1 MGWAEGWSTRLGY
14 DSPVPRAT
22 AGSEAMTTRIQAVA
36 FDLGGV
42 LIDWNPRHL
51 YRRLLDDEAAIERF
65 LAEVCTPEWNA
76 TLDAGQPFADG
87 VAQLVKEHP
96 AQAELIEAYRLRWS
110 EMLGGCFPE
119 TVEIMRRLRE
129 EGMPVY
135 ALSNW
140 ATETFPSTRE
150 QFPFLDEF
158 DGILLSGEIGV
169 GKPDPVIFRL
179 FLDRFG
185 LAAEATV
192 FIDDSPANVAAARSL
207 GIRAVHFQN
216 ATQLKLELLGL
227 GLPV

>member
-1 MGWAEGWSTRLGY
+1 MR
-14 DSPVPRAT
+14 P
-22 AGSEAMTTRIQAVA
+22 MTTLIETVA

-76 TLDAGQPFADG
+76 ALDAGYPFADA
-87 VAQLVKEHP
+87 VAELVRAHP
-96 AQAELIEAYRLRWS
+96 EQAALIEAYRSRWP

-119 TVEIMRRLRE
+119 TLEIMRRLRRK
-129 EGMPVY
+129 GIPIY

-140 ATETFPSTRE
+140 AVETFPSTRD

-158 DGILLSGEIGV
+158 DGILLSGQVGV
-169 GKPDPVIFRL
+169 GKPDPAIFRL
-179 FLDRFG
+179 FLERFG
-185 LAAEATV
+185 LTAESTV
-192 FIDDSPANVAAARSL
+192 FIDDSPANVAVARSL
-207 GIRAVHFQN
+207 GIQALLFKDAAQIR
-216 ATQLKLELLGL
+216 LELQTL

>member
-1 MGWAEGWSTRLGY
+1 
-14 DSPVPRAT
+14 
-22 AGSEAMTTRIQAVA
+22 MTTRIKAVA

-87 VAQLVKEHP
+87 VAQLIRKHP
-96 AQAELIEAYRLRWS
+96 AQAELIEAYRLRWP

-119 TVEIMRRLRE
+119 TLEIMRRLRE

-140 ATETFPSTRE
+140 AAETFPSTRD

-169 GKPDPVIFRL
+169 GKPDPAIFRL
-179 FLDRFG
+179 FLERFE
-185 LAAEATV
+185 LSAEATV
-192 FIDDSPANVAAARSL
+192 FIDDSPANVAIAGSL
-207 GIRAVHFQN
+207 GIQALLFQGAAQLEQELRA
-216 ATQLKLELLGL
+216 L